1 MKFDTIIIGGGL
13 SGLTCGIALAQQ
25 KQRVAIINAGQSTLH
40 FNSGSL
46 ELLGYDENGELV
58 DAPLKAIPLLSNMH
72 PFHKLNAIDCL
83 AKEAKLLLNAAGLV
97 MKGSAEVNHY
107 RLSPI
112 GINKP
117 AWLTMDGLVQST
129 APETLPWKR
138 VTIANIAGFL
148 DMPVAFLSANLQRMG
163 VAVDVQTFTTK
174 ALEEARKSP
183 SEMRATNIA
192 KVLTDETGLEEV
204 AQALNALSI
213 QGEVLLL
220 PSVLGLGDDAVRVH
234 LQQHVRHALH
244 YVATMPP
251 SVPGV
256 HIQTKLRQY
265 FQQLGGLYVLSDTV
279 CAGVFEDNRLV
290 AVQTE
295 KMVEEKLY
303 ADHFVLASGSFQS
316 RGLKSNYNEVY
327 EPIFHADVNAVQ
339 DRSAWTA
346 AYVYDEQPY
355 MKFGVHTDSQFLVSR
370 EGRVQTNLYAAGS
383 ILSGHNAF
391 KLADGTGV
399 SMLTAL
405 QVAHNIL
412 KK

>member
-13 SGLTCGIALAQQ
+13 SGLACGIALAQQ

-46 ELLGYDENGELV
+46 ELLGYDENGDLV

-83 AKEAKLLLNAAGLV
+83 AKEAKSLLDAAGLV
-97 MKGSAEVNHY
+97 MKGSAEANHY

-192 KVLTDETGLEEV
+192 KVLADETGLGEV
-204 AQALNALSI
+204 AL
-213 QGEVLLL
+213 
-220 PSVLGLGDDAVRVH
+220 
-234 LQQHVRHALH
+234 
-244 YVATMPP
+244 
-251 SVPGV
+251 
-256 HIQTKLRQY
+256 
-265 FQQLGGLYVLSDTV
+265 
-279 CAGVFEDNRLV
+279 
-290 AVQTE
+290 
-295 KMVEEKLY
+295 
-303 ADHFVLASGSFQS
+303 
-316 RGLKSNYNEVY
+316 
-327 EPIFHADVNAVQ
+327 
-339 DRSAWTA
+339 
-346 AYVYDEQPY
+346 
-355 MKFGVHTDSQFLVSR
+355 
-370 EGRVQTNLYAAGS
+370 
-383 ILSGHNAF
+383 
-391 KLADGTGV
+391 
-399 SMLTAL
+399 
-405 QVAHNIL
+405 
-412 KK
+412 